1 MNNGS
6 WYWPDVSDL
15 DGAKDATKYGM
26 WCAIIVAA
34 ITAGLS
40 VLTIMGMGIRGISAY
55 ALVDAFVF
63 AGIAYGLS
71 RYSRFAAVAGFVLHL
86 AEKIYAYAVTGSILG
101 VGVLAVIVLFG
112 LLNGMRG
119 TFAYQ
124 ELLAAAHPQAVPP
137 TVAPGPPL

>member
-6 WYWPDVSDL
+6 WYWPDVSDS

-55 ALVDAFVF
+55 ALIDAFAL

-71 RYSRFAAVAGFVLHL
+71 RYSRFAAVAGFVLYL
-86 AEKIYAYAVTGSILG
+86 AEKIYTYVVTGSILG
-101 VGVLAVIVLFG
+101 VGVLALVVLFG
-112 LLNGMRG
+112 LLNGIRG
-119 TFAYQ
+119 AFAYQ
-124 ELLAAAHPQAVPP
+124 KLLVAAPPQSVPP
-137 TVAPGPPL
+137 AVAPGPL

>member
-1 MNNGS
+1 MNSGS

-15 DGAKDATKYGM
+15 HGAKDATKYGM

-55 ALVDAFVF
+55 ALIDAFVF

-71 RYSRFAAVAGFVLHL
+71 RYSRFAAVAGFVLYL
-86 AEKIYAYAVTGSILG
+86 AEKIYAYVVTGSILG
-101 VGVLAVIVLFG
+101 VGVLAVVVLFG
-112 LLNGMRG
+112 LLNGIRG
-119 TFAYQ
+119 AFAYQ
-124 ELLAAAHPQAVPP
+124 KLLASAPPQSVPP
-137 TVAPGPPL
+137 AVAPGPL

>member
-6 WYWPDVSDL
+6 WYWPDVSDS

-55 ALVDAFVF
+55 ALIDAFAF

-71 RYSRFAAVAGFVLHL
+71 RYSRFAAVAGFVLYL
-86 AEKIYAYAVTGSILG
+86 AEKIYAYVVTGSILG
-101 VGVLAVIVLFG
+101 VGVLVEDDLFG
-112 LLNGMRG
+112 LLNGIRG
-119 TFAYQ
+119 AFAYQ
-124 ELLAAAHPQAVPP
+124 KLLVAAPPQSVPP
-137 TVAPGPPL
+137 AVAPGPL